1 MKISTLE
8 YENFGKSANWY
19 HHVGKQLGIPWKG
32 IGAHTLKPRTY
43 SSYIYLK
50 VSQVHG
56 KGDILRVFTV
66 AMFVTEK
73 STNTQAVSIRKCDVA
88 YSCNEILNKS
98 VMNELNPYTMMSKWR
113 KNKLPIKTY
122 GIMLPPSTHRLIYIS
137 F

>member
-8 YENFGKSANWY
+8 YRNFGESANWY
-19 HHVGKQLGIPWKG
+19 HHVGKQLGIPLEGYWCTYLKTQNLLFL
-32 IGAHTLKPRTY
+32 HT
-43 SSYIYLK
+43 YLK
-50 VSQVHG
+50 VSQVYG

-98 VMNELNPYTMMSKWR
+98 VMNELNPHTIMSK
-113 KNKLPIKTY
+113 
-122 GIMLPPSTHRLIYIS
+122 
-137 F
+137 